1 MKTIILAFILSA
13 LMLHG
18 SYAQDAALRERVD
31 KLYGNVQDLLA
42 ANIELQKR
50 VSELSKELEALK
62 QKSALPADAVTRDEF
77 RTYALKL
84 QEVDQKREADKKLI
98 ISEIEDLAKAVRRAP
113 PMGQPSGSSGSRV
126 QQGYEYVIQAGD
138 TLTAIVQ
145 AYRDDGIKVTVDD
158 ILKANPGLKPTA
170 LQIGQKVFVPAP
182 AN

>member
-1 MKTIILAFILSA
+1 MKTILLPLTLMA
-13 LMLHG
+13 LLLPQLN
-18 SYAQDAALRERVD
+18 AQDAALRERVD
-31 KLYGNVQDLLA
+31 KLYGNVQDLIA

-50 VSELSKELEALK
+50 VSDLSKELEALK
-62 QKSALPADAVTRDEF
+62 QKSTQPADAVTRDEL
-77 RTYALKL
+77 RTYAQKL

-98 ISEIEDLAKAVRRAP
+98 VNQIEDLAKAVRRAP
-113 PMGQPSGSSGSRV
+113 AAPPSAGSGGRV
-126 QQGYEYVIQAGD
+126 QQGYEYVIQDGD